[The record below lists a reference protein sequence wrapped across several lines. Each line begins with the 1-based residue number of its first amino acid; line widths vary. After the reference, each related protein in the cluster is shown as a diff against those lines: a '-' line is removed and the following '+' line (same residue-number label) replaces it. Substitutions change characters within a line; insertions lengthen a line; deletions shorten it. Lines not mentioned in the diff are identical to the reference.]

1 MCEPS
6 DPLITGPFPS
16 VVERLP
22 ARLSL
27 PRVQVAECQ
36 VDVRE
41 LLNRQ
46 AEPVEALPGESGER
60 RYFFFD
66 APPFVAKGMSSSCTL
81 SR

>member
-27 PRVQVAECQ
+27 PRVQVAECH
-36 VDVRE
+36 VDVRV
-41 LLNRQ
+41 LLKCE
-46 AEPVEALPGESGER
+46 AEPVEALPGNSDER

-66 APPFVAKGMSSSCTL
+66 APLFAKGRSPSSTASK
-81 SR
+81 